1 MNILKEFKAFAMKGN
16 VVDMA
21 IGVVIGG
28 AFGKIVTSLVN
39 DMIMPVFSLLTG
51 RVSFTNWK
59 WVVDPPR
66 EGLEPIIINYGSFL
80 QNVFDFLIIAFSI
93 FITIKFITRMAN
105 KMKQQKEDEIKE
117 EIKEEPKVSAEELL
131 LREIR
136 DLLKEQQENKEE
148 ALINEV
154 SLAIENQKE

>member
-1 MNILKEFKAFAMKGN
+1 M
-16 VVDMA
+16 
-21 IGVVIGG
+21 
-28 AFGKIVTSLVN
+28 
-39 DMIMPVFSLLTG
+39 
-51 RVSFTNWK
+51 
-59 WVVDPPR
+59 
-66 EGLEPIIINYGSFL
+66 

-105 KMKQQKEDEIKE
+105 KMKQQKEEEIKE

-136 DLLKEQQENKEE
+136 DLLKEKQENKEE